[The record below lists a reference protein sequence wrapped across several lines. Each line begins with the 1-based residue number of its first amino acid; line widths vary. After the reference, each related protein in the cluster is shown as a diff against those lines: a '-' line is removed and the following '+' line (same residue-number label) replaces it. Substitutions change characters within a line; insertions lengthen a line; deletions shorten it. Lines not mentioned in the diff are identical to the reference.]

1 MSKWN
6 MIIDVERCNNC
17 YNCFVGT
24 KDEYVDNEYKGY
36 TAPQPL
42 HGHQWVDMKRAEG
55 GQYPMVEAQFRPE
68 MCNHCDDAPCMKV
81 AENGAVKKRDDGIV
95 IIDPVKSKGQK
106 KIVDAC
112 PYNAV
117 FWNEELEI
125 PQAWPFD
132 AHLLDSGWD
141 KTKLESVCPTDVFKS
156 IKVTDQE
163 MAQIVKEEGLKPREA
178 EGDLDTKPRVYYKN
192 DPTFRSAF
200 VGGSI
205 ATQLDGIE
213 ECVQGATVVLIQD
226 SKELGNAETDAYGD
240 FKIHNLPKG
249 LGKVTVEISYN
260 NASHSVDVGVDESL
274 YIGCITI

>member
-6 MIIDVERCNNC
+6 MIVDVARCNNC

-24 KDEYVDNEYKGY
+24 KDEYVDNEYRGY

-42 HGHQWVDMKRAEG
+42 HGQEWVDIKRAEG
-55 GQYPMVEAQFRPE
+55 GQFPMVEAQFRPE

-81 AENGAVKKRDDGIV
+81 AENGAIKKRDDGIV

-106 KIVDAC
+106 QIVDAC

-141 KTKLESVCPTDVFKS
+141 KTKIETVCPTDVLRS
-156 IKVTDQE
+156 IKVTDEE
-163 MAQIVKEEGLKPREA
+163 MQRIAKEEDLKTLESKDGA
-178 EGDLDTKPRVYYKN
+178 KPRVYYKN
-192 DPTFRSAF
+192 DFVFTRVF

-205 ATQLDGIE
+205 ATVKDGIE
-213 ECVQGATVVLIQD
+213 
-226 SKELGNAETDAYGD
+226 
-240 FKIHNLPKG
+240 
-249 LGKVTVEISYN
+249 
-260 NASHSVDVGVDESL
+260 
-274 YIGCITI
+274 